1 MNITKTLLAPLVLLA
16 LFSCNS
22 NGEKG
27 KFTVNGQL
35 KNAPDQKVYLE
46 QVYFNQKDPEI
57 LDTAELKNGKFTLT
71 GLAAEE
77 GLYRIKLEKV
87 NRGFLFINDK
97 NSISFTADL
106 NDMSLKGP
114 VFSTAANSS
123 LLNFISS
130 SDSLLKK
137 LQNADAALNQ
147 LQQNGVKQTDSIVVV
162 AETEFNMA
170 REAMTIYC
178 FKYADTVKSPVLA
191 LFTTTAAPV
200 DLEKIQLPLQ
210 NLAKRFPNHNAT
222 ILLTNMAKQQL
233 SAQQQQQQKAQQQQ
247 QMGKIA
253 IGAMAPEITM
263 NDVNDLPFSLSQLKG
278 KYVLVDFW
286 ASWCGPCRGENPNV
300 VAAYNQF
307 KDKNFTVL
315 GVSLDKDKAAWLQA
329 IKDDGLAWKHISD
342 LKYWSSAA
350 VPLYGLD
357 GIPYNV
363 LIDPQG
369 KVIATELRGP
379 ALEAKLTE
387 ILK

>member
-1 MNITKTLLAPLVLLA
+1 MKKILLAAVVLFALA
-16 LFSCNS
+16 SCNS
-22 NGEKG
+22 KGDKG

-46 QVYFNQKDPEI
+46 EVYFNQKDPEI
-57 LDTAELKNGKFTLT
+57 LDTAEMKNGKFTLN

-77 GLYRIKLEKV
+77 GMYRIRLDKL
-87 NRGFLFINDK
+87 NRGFLFINDN
-97 NSISFTADL
+97 NSIGFTADL
-106 NDMSLKGP
+106 NDVSLNGPSFSTTANNSLK
-114 VFSTAANSS
+114 
-123 LLNFISS
+123 NFIST

-137 LQNADAALNQ
+137 IQDADAALNQ
-147 LQQNGVKQTDSIVVV
+147 FHQNGLKPTDSIVVTT
-162 AETEFNMA
+162 ETVFNMA
-170 REAMTIYC
+170 KETMTAFC

-191 LFTTTAAPV
+191 LFSTTAAPV

-210 NLAKRFPNHNAT
+210 KLSQRFPNHTAT
-222 ILLTNMAKQQL
+222 IALTNMAKQQL
-233 SAQQQQQQKAQQQQ
+233 VAQLQQQKKAEEAAL
-247 QMGKIA
+247 GNIA
-253 IGAMAPEITM
+253 IGSIAPEITM
-263 NDVNDLPFSLSQLKG
+263 NDVNDKPFSLSQLRG

-300 VAAYNQF
+300 VAAYNKF

-315 GVSLDKDKAAWLQA
+315 GVSLDKDKASWLQA
-329 IKDDGLAWKHISD
+329 IKDDGLTWQHISD

-350 VPLYGLD
+350 VPLYGLT

-379 ALEAKLTE
+379 NLEAKLNE
-387 ILK
+387 FLK

>member
-1 MNITKTLLAPLVLLA
+1 MNITKTLLVPAVLFT

-27 KFTVNGQL
+27 KFTVNGRL

-57 LDTAELKNGKFTLT
+57 LDTAELKNGQFTLT

-87 NRGFLFINDK
+87 NHGYLFINDN

-114 VFSTAANSS
+114 VFSTPANSS
-123 LLNFISS
+123 LINFISI

-147 LQQNGVKQTDSIVVV
+147 LQQSGVQQTDSIAVV
-162 AETEFNMA
+162 AEAAFNTA
-170 REAMTIYC
+170 KETMTVFC
-178 FKYADTVKSPVLA
+178 FRYADTVKSPVLA
-191 LFTTTAAPV
+191 LFSTTAAPV

-233 SAQQQQQQKAQQQQ
+233 NAQQQQQQKAQQQQ

-253 IGAMAPEITM
+253 VGAMAPNITM
-263 NDVNDLPFSLSQLKG
+263 NDVNDKPFSLSELKG

-329 IKDDGLAWKHISD
+329 IKDDGLNWKHISD
-342 LKYWSSAA
+342 LKYWNSAA

-369 KVIATELRGP
+369 KVLATELRGP
-379 ALEAKLTE
+379 ALAATLSAV
-387 ILK
+387 LK